1 MMVSKLRPDGSVEL
15 DQKRLDQLYSQLG
28 TSAADGVVCR
38 AMEELAIR
46 LAKVESCFKKS
57 EFKELQ
63 RAARSMI
70 AIAEQIG
77 MVTFSRVASDVNAL
91 SLSDDAAALAA
102 CVERLMRI
110 GENSLLAVWTLQDA
124 SL

>member
-1 MMVSKLRPDGSVEL
+1 
-15 DQKRLDQLYSQLG
+15 
-28 TSAADGVVCR
+28 
-38 AMEELAIR
+38 MEELAIR

-77 MVTFSRVASDVNAL
+77 MVTFSRVAADVNAL
-91 SLSDDAAALAA
+91 SLSEDAAALAA